1 MEHIIPEAVT
11 ENHNN
16 NIKAIAYGNLV
27 GLLIEAIKEQQEEIN
42 FIKNIFLKKS
52 NSIYM
57 TTSNQHF
64 LIRNRNLRNELL
76 NQTDRY
82 LLNDYQITKEQKTEV
97 INYRQKLRD
106 FINENKNKCLE
117 DGINFIEFPKAPDFL
132 NIVIPK
138 Y

>member
-1 MEHIIPEAVT
+1 
-11 ENHNN
+11 
-16 NIKAIAYGNLV
+16 
-27 GLLIEAIKEQQEEIN
+27 
-42 FIKNIFLKKS
+42 
-52 NSIYM
+52 M

-82 LLNDYQITKEQKTEV
+82 LLNDYPITEEQKTEV

-106 FINENKNKCLE
+106 FINENKTKYLD
-117 DGINFIEFPKAPDFL
+117 DGINFIEFPKAPNFL
-132 NIVIPK
+132 NITIPK

>member
-1 MEHIIPEAVT
+1 
-11 ENHNN
+11 
-16 NIKAIAYGNLV
+16 
-27 GLLIEAIKEQQEEIN
+27 
-42 FIKNIFLKKS
+42 
-52 NSIYM
+52 M

-82 LLNDYQITKEQKTEV
+82 LLNDYPITEEQKTEV
-97 INYRQKLRD
+97 INSRQKLRD
-106 FINENKNKCLE
+106 FINENKTKYLD

-132 NIVIPK
+132 NITIPK

>member
-1 MEHIIPEAVT
+1 
-11 ENHNN
+11 
-16 NIKAIAYGNLV
+16 
-27 GLLIEAIKEQQEEIN
+27 
-42 FIKNIFLKKS
+42 
-52 NSIYM
+52 M

-82 LLNDYQITKEQKTEV
+82 FLNDYPITEEQKIEV
-97 INYRQKLRD
+97 TNYRQKLRD
-106 FINENKNKCLE
+106 FINENKLKYLD

-132 NIVIPK
+132 NITIPK